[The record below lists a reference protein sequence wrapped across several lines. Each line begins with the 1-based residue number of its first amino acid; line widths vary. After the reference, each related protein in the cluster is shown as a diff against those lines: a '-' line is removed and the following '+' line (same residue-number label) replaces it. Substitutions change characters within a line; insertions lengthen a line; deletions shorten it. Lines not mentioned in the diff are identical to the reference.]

1 MIKVKVCC
9 MTELEHPTAVYVCGR
24 CEQRPEI
31 CGQLESY
38 VQENRMRVLVTRT
51 DGCRGATLLKSLCK
65 ADLNLAELVDLVACV
80 KPEIRQYYDS
90 REKREEQKLIVPAYP
105 HSGI

>member
-1 MIKVKVCC
+1 

-51 DGCRGATLLKSLCK
+51 DGCLGAC
-65 ADLNLAELVDLVACV
+65 
-80 KPEIRQYYDS
+80 
-90 REKREEQKLIVPAYP
+90 
-105 HSGI
+105 